1 MLHMLNKPE
10 QIATVIVAA
19 KKKHSSSESDGGESH
34 AEEGNESMEAYDEA
48 LHVASADM
56 LQALEEKNAHEF
68 TDALK
73 GFIQICM
80 SHHESVLEDDADD
93 ESESEE

>member
-10 QIATVIVAA
+10 QMATVIVAA
-19 KKKHSSSESDGGESH
+19 KKKHSSGESEGGESQ
-34 AEEGNESMEAYDEA
+34 AEEGSGSMEAYDEA

-80 SHHESVLEDDADD
+80 SHHERVVDDADD
-93 ESESEE
+93 ESESED